1 MGIKRERA
9 SERYVK
15 QTERE
20 RHKEYKRIL
29 REREEKCL
37 RWRKDKKRERIS
49 FFTFFKNDA
58 DFSGIPEQ
66 IKITQKCK
74 KRDMMPR
81 GERLFSIVFMTPL

>member
-49 FFTFFKNDA
+49 FFTFLK
-58 DFSGIPEQ
+58 
-66 IKITQKCK
+66 
-74 KRDMMPR
+74 MMPTLVGFR
-81 GERLFSIVFMTPL
+81 SRSR

>member
-29 REREEKCL
+29 RERGKVFEMEK
-37 RWRKDKKRERIS
+37 R
-49 FFTFFKNDA
+49 
-58 DFSGIPEQ
+58 
-66 IKITQKCK
+66 
-74 KRDMMPR
+74 
-81 GERLFSIVFMTPL
+81 